1 MSRKTSTVLLC
12 INGVLLAAAL
22 SINYLIEPPRVEE
35 SGVPMARTG
44 AVVGQ
49 VEVRKKTSNRW
60 SPAEVGQVLAEGDA
74 IRTGLFS
81 EAVLHLRG
89 RSSVVISANTDF
101 VVGQDLIQRSS
112 FELGVGHIKAAIPR
126 GGDRAYEF
134 RSRGSDAVAWSEQG
148 EFSMSSD
155 GEGTVV
161 VDSHQGE
168 VKLAADGEEVVVRR
182 GRRSMVLPD
191 KPPSQ
196 VLPIPSSV
204 ALRVKWPATKLDKT
218 RTTVQGKTSAGAMVL
233 VNGILVRADAQG
245 RFQLDI
251 PLREGTNRLV
261 VSASDNAG
269 NTASRSSP
277 EILVDTQPPDV
288 EVDAK
293 DLWK

>member
-1 MSRKTSTVLLC
+1 MLLC
-12 INGVLLAAAL
+12 INGVLLAALL
-22 SINYLIEPPRVEE
+22 SVNFLLDPPRVEQA
-35 SGVPMARTG
+35 GVPMARTG

-49 VEVRKKTSNRW
+49 VEVRKRSSDKW
-60 SPAEVGQVLAEGDA
+60 VPAEVGQVLAEGDA
-74 IRTGLFS
+74 VRTGLFS

-89 RSSVVISANTDF
+89 KSSVVVAANTDF

-134 RSRGSDAVAWSEQG
+134 HSRGSDAVASSDQG

-161 VDSHQGE
+161 VDSHKGQ
-168 VKLAADGEEVVVRR
+168 VKLAADGKEVVVRR

-191 KPPSQ
+191 KPPSR

-204 ALRVKWPATKLDKT
+204 ALRVKWPGTKLDKT
-218 RTTVQGKTSAGAMVL
+218 RVTVQGKTSAGAMVL

-245 RFQLDI
+245 RFVLDV
-251 PLREGTNRLV
+251 PLREGSNRLV
-261 VSASDNAG
+261 VSATDNAG
-269 NTASRSSP
+269 NTASTQSP
-277 EILVDTQPPDV
+277 EIMVDTQPPDV